1 MNKLKIATG
10 SILLALMT
18 FMVGSLRAASAI
30 EFDVGRVLTDI
41 FSSLFNDL
49 FTLILFLFVVGMIF
63 LIVKPPQWIK
73 DIFNM

>member
-1 MNKLKIATG
+1 MNRYKVTFIG
-10 SILLALMT
+10 MLLALMT
-18 FMVGSLRAASAI
+18 FMVGSVRAATAI